1 MTEDHEHQLRRR
13 LLAFAGLW
21 FVLSGLLAALGF
33 IDFVLVAYGV
43 AILFAVLIGA
53 VWLLHGFRVP
63 QRLWSGLVA
72 TGRGARDLDRWIAD
86 LRLGARAKRRIAGL
100 RLGARAKRR
109 IAGLD
114 LRARSRRL
122 GTGAGNL
129 ATTTAQRA
137 PGLVERGGRT
147 YATVVYRSRA
157 RTAEVLRTGTERLSA
172 LTGRTMRPVD
182 PRVQALRLNER
193 GAELRRVGRHEE
205 AAEHHRAALA
215 IVRDLGD
222 RQAEAL
228 TLNNLALA
236 LMNGGALPAAVQ
248 HFEEAL
254 AVLRELGDEEYEG
267 RVIANLGVVHV
278 RQGHS
283 EEAVGLL
290 HEALDKLPP
299 ESPAYRQVEEQLR
312 RAS

>member
-1 MTEDHEHQLRRR
+1 VTEDHEHQLRRR

-21 FVLSGLLAALGF
+21 FVLSGLLAALGL

-43 AILFAVLIGA
+43 AILFAVLVGA

-63 QRLWSGLVA
+63 QRLRSSLVA

-100 RLGARAKRR
+100 
-109 IAGLD
+109 D
-114 LRARSRRL
+114 LRARSKRL
-122 GTGAGNL
+122 GTRAGNL

-137 PGLVERGGRT
+137 PGLVERGSRT

-157 RTAEVLRTGTERLSA
+157 RTAEVLRTGNERLSA
-172 LTGRTMRPVD
+172 LTGRRMRPVD

-193 GAELRRVGRHEE
+193 GAKLRRVGRYEE

-222 RQAEAL
+222 RQVEAL

-236 LMNGGALPAAVQ
+236 LMNGGALAAAVQ

-254 AVLRELGDEEYEG
+254 TVLRELGDEEYEG
-267 RVIANLGVVHV
+267 QVIANLGVVHG

-299 ESPAYRQVEEQLR
+299 ESSAYRQVEEQLR

>member
-1 MTEDHEHQLRRR
+1 VTADHEHQLRRR
-13 LLAFAGLW
+13 LLAFTGLW
-21 FVLSGLLAALGF
+21 LVLSGLLAALGF
-33 IDFVLVAYGV
+33 IDVVLVAFGI
-43 AILFAVLIGA
+43 AILFAVAAGA
-53 VWLLHGFRVP
+53 VWLLRGFRVL
-63 QRLWSGLVA
+63 QRLWSGLLA
-72 TGRGARDLDRWIAD
+72 TGRAARELDRRIAD
-86 LRLGARAKRRIAGL
+86 LRLGARAKRRISE
-100 RLGARAKRR
+100 
-109 IAGLD
+109 LD
-114 LRARSRRL
+114 LRSRSKRVGVRAR
-122 GTGAGNL
+122 NL
-129 ATTTAQRA
+129 AKNTVQGG
-137 PGLVERGGRT
+137 PSLVERGGRT

-157 RTAEVLRTGTERLSA
+157 RTARVLSSGSERLSA
-172 LTGRTMRPVD
+172 LTGRRMRPVD
-182 PRVQALRLNER
+182 PHVQALRLNER
-193 GAELRRVGRHEE
+193 GAQLRRVGRHEE

-236 LMNGGALPAAVQ
+236 LMNGGALSAAVQ

-267 RVIANLGVVHV
+267 RVIANLGVVHG
-278 RQGHS
+278 RQGRS

-299 ESPAYRQVEEQLR
+299 ESSAYRQVEEQLR

>member
-1 MTEDHEHQLRRR
+1 VTEDHEHQLRRR

-43 AILFAVLIGA
+43 AILFAVLVVAG
-53 VWLLHGFRVP
+53 WLLHGFRVP

-100 RLGARAKRR
+100 
-109 IAGLD
+109 D
-114 LRARSRRL
+114 LRARSKRL

-147 YATVVYRSRA
+147 YATMVYRSRA
-157 RTAEVLRTGTERLSA
+157 RTAEVLRTGNERLSA
-172 LTGRTMRPVD
+172 LTGRRMRPVD

-236 LMNGGALPAAVQ
+236 LMNGGDLAAAVQ
-248 HFEEAL
+248 RFEEAL

-278 RQGHS
+278 RQGHN

-299 ESPAYRQVEEQLR
+299 ESSAYRQVEEQLR

>member
-1 MTEDHEHQLRRR
+1 VTEDHEHQLRRR

-43 AILFAVLIGA
+43 AILFAVLVGA

-100 RLGARAKRR
+100 
-109 IAGLD
+109 D
-114 LRARSRRL
+114 LRARSKRL
-122 GTGAGNL
+122 GTRAGNL

-147 YATVVYRSRA
+147 YATVFFRSRL
-157 RTAEVLRTGTERLSA
+157 RTAQVLRAGNERLSA
-172 LTGRTMRPVD
+172 LTGRTARPVN
-182 PRVQALRLNER
+182 PQLQARRLNEF
-193 GAELRRVGRHEE
+193 GAQLRRAGRHEE

-236 LMNGGALPAAVQ
+236 LMNGGDLAAAVQ
-248 HFEEAL
+248 RFEEAL

-278 RQGHS
+278 RQGHN

-299 ESPAYRQVEEQLR
+299 ESSAYRQVEEQLR